1 MIFGKCSKKCDSG
14 FGVGSPLRT
23 RSNLSVWYEFCQGK
37 YSFTFS
43 KVFRQLLLSLIRGH
57 ILLRDEH

>member
-1 MIFGKCSKKCDSG
+1 MFGMN
-14 FGVGSPLRT
+14 FV
-23 RSNLSVWYEFCQGK
+23 GK